1 MDVNVCFSAHR
12 DGSIHLQD
20 DYWGSRHLSEL
31 GETKIYCAIQK
42 KPKTCWTIY
51 MKEKEGRFNL
61 KIGTH
66 SSFLQ
71 MKARK
76 WKSLESCLVWKS
88 KSYE

>member
-42 KPKTCWTIY
+42 KKKKHAEPFTW
-51 MKEKEGRFNL
+51 
-61 KIGTH
+61 
-66 SSFLQ
+66 
-71 MKARK
+71 RK
-76 WKSLESCLVWKS
+76 KRADLI
-88 KSYE
+88 

>member
-31 GETKIYCAIQK
+31 DETKIYCAIQK
-42 KPKTCWTIY
+42 KN
-51 MKEKEGRFNL
+51 MLNHLHEGKEGRFNL